1 MASLALMYS
10 LSNKWDSPSTKSYR
24 SLLYYSSNTL
34 HLEDAANGFH
44 RATNPI
50 SRFVHHKILVKYG
63 LMKSPIMF
71 HLCGLAILSPF
82 FSNFEYKVNAS
93 ISQNVLWCSD
103 SSLVLQSGYTIHALT
118 ILVNDNGWNLRLECS
133 GSCPSKFLFSFFTGF
148 LISADWSTTQSVSE
162 SRRFETAD

>member
-1 MASLALMYS
+1 MRFSLNEELSVPTILLIKHFASRGRCKR
-10 LSNKWDSPSTKSYR
+10 LSSCDQP
-24 SLLYYSSNTL
+24 
-34 HLEDAANGFH
+34 DQDQ
-44 RATNPI
+44 
-50 SRFVHHKILVKYG
+50 SRFVHHKILVQYG

-71 HLCGLAILSPF
+71 HLCGLATLSPF
-82 FSNFEYKVNAS
+82 FNNFEYTVNAS
-93 ISQNVLWCSD
+93 ISQNVFLCGD

-133 GSCPSKFLFSFFTGF
+133 GSCPSKFLFSFFTVF

>member
-1 MASLALMYS
+1 MRFSLNEE
-10 LSNKWDSPSTKSYR
+10 LSVPTI
-24 SLLYYSSNTL
+24 LLIKHL

-93 ISQNVLWCSD
+93 ISQNVLLCSD
-103 SSLVLQSGYTIHALT
+103 SSLVLQSGYT
-118 ILVNDNGWNLRLECS
+118 
-133 GSCPSKFLFSFFTGF
+133 P
-148 LISADWSTTQSVSE
+148 
-162 SRRFETAD
+162 